1 VLHVLVSFALLGAF
15 LADIRAQLAELSG
28 AFTSARHHDGRG
40 PADLGAFQIE
50 NDATRERVHVW
61 FPQAGRGAVFAF
73 EGALIACIDANAHG
87 FVGHRYWLRPG
98 GWERGWQSGKEQR
111 TCHPMPKSC
120 RSIPNQ
126 HLRLPSFGSSDER
139 SVADGHLVNAS
150 VFKRANF
157 NDLRAALDSGPWSS
171 L

>member
-1 VLHVLVSFALLGAF
+1 MLHVLVSFALLGAF

-40 PADLGAFQIE
+40 PTDLGAFEIE
-50 NDATRERVHVW
+50 NDATRKRVHVC
-61 FPQAGRGAVFAF
+61 FPQAGRGAVFAC
-73 EGALIACIDANAHG
+73 EGAVIACIDANAHG
-87 FVGHRYWLRPG
+87 FVGHRSRLR
-98 GWERGWQSGKEQR
+98 GWEKGWQWGQEQR
-111 TCHPMPKSC
+111 TCHSMPKSC

-126 HLRLPSFGSSDER
+126 HLRLPFLGSSDER

-150 VFKRANF
+150 VFQGANF